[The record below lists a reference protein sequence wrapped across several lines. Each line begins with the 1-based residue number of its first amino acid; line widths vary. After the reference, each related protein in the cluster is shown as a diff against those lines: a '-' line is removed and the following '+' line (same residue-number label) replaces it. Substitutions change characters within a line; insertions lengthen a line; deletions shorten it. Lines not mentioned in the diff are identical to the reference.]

1 MFYFIFSNSPLSKNK
16 IVPSGNWTSN
26 SSVVIKFLWISLIS
40 PSNMGAS
47 LVSVRC
53 STRLTVSSVSLTLF
67 PFSRFLPPYEG
78 NNSNIDK
85 NVSMLRL
92 IQNHIL
98 RRDNI
103 PNTIQ
108 YFLIAIY
115 ILISF
120 DLLISVAVGRDRDK
134 NIVFAFALVF

>member
-1 MFYFIFSNSPLSKNK
+1 
-16 IVPSGNWTSN
+16 
-26 SSVVIKFLWISLIS
+26 
-40 PSNMGAS
+40 MGAS

-53 STRLTVSSVSLTLF
+53 STRLTVYSVSLTLF

-85 NVSMLRL
+85 NVNMLRL

-98 RRDNI
+98 RAHYIFYTVQN
-103 PNTIQ
+103 
-108 YFLIAIY
+108 FFIAIHTFADFY
-115 ILISF
+115 F
-120 DLLISVAVGRDRDK
+120 LISVAVGRDRDK